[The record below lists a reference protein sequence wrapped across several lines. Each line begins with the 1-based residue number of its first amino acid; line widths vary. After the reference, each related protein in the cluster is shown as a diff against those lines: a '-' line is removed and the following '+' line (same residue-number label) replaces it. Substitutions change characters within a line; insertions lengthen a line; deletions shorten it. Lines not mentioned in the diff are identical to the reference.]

1 MNYFDILL
9 QMKTGK
15 KVPYSKSY
23 FDTLFAAKLA
33 EMQIKTLT
41 GTLPLV
47 FRTSET
53 ALRSWTIYGNNT
65 PHIAQQTS
73 VLPLTFATV
82 EDELRDWAIYGNDE
96 SYQLFPDSVGLSE
109 ITAQTTDI
117 LAKNI
122 GTIHLTAGVYTIHRY
137 QKDTLTSDVRN
148 VMLYTA
154 GGSTV
159 YEDGATT
166 ENRCLA
172 AGWYSWTFTLMQEE
186 DYYFKWWAHTP
197 STEVTSTNFILTK
210 GETQAPSSYI
220 PYQQGVGQLV
230 NDHYEIPLSVN
241 GSTVNLTIGN
251 APLTAGQS
259 ISKTS
264 TGVDIA
270 TAVGE
275 NTISTTLYN
284 KPETAISY
292 VDYVGV
298 GEKSGNNWQIPLTIS
313 DGTNTTTVNV
323 PIDAP
328 LTEGESVTDTQT
340 ISTFTGENTIDTSLT
355 NKPEMTITYKGG

>member
-82 EDELRDWAIYGNDE
+82 EDELRDWEIRGNDE
-96 SYQLFPDSVGLSE
+96 SYNLW
-109 ITAQTTDI
+109 
-117 LAKNI
+117 N
-122 GTIHLTAGVYTIHRY
+122 GTIEQGTTGGGQPQSASNRVRSNTFSILPGEYTFTFNNFENY
-137 QKDTLTSDVRN
+137 QFAYDMRDKN
-148 VMLYTA
+148 KAYI
-154 GGSTV
+154 GGT
-159 YEDGATT
+159 
-166 ENRCLA
+166 
-172 AGWYSWTFTLMQEE
+172 GWLKSNTFTLGNDVRYLLIKIKRNDNGDLTPQEIN
-186 DYYFKWWAHTP
+186 DIMLVKGSTPP
-197 STEVTSTNFILTK
+197 ST
-210 GETQAPSSYI
+210 YI

-284 KPETAISY
+284 KPETAIEY
-292 VDYVGV
+292 CEYVGV

-313 DGTNTTTVNV
+313 DGTNTTSVNV

-340 ISTFTGENTIDTSLT
+340 ISTFTGENTIDTTMT